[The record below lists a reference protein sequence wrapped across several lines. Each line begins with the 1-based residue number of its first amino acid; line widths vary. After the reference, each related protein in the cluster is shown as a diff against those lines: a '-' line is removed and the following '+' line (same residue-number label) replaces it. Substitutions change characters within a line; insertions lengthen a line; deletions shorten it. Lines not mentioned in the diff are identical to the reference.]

1 MKHRKASSQRI
12 SVGWSY
18 HISGDN
24 FVACLY
30 GSVGHFFV
38 LKLPQNLYSFKHFS
52 TSRVRSGQ
60 IEPKLLER
68 VVNQP
73 QYSLNLAHLR
83 GKPYDMGV
91 YGCQSGDHEVNNLS
105 RCFFVT
111 SARIIFSNAFVIS
124 SAGMNSSE
132 GVRNLFPIVKYDR
145 TWSVN
150 ALSITKVR
158 LKFWKRWEQ
167 LFICVTCLLI
177 LAFKSC
183 HLW

>member
-1 MKHRKASSQRI
+1 MKHGKASSQFMSRRRLKL
-12 SVGWSY
+12 SY
-18 HISGDN
+18 FRGQLC
-24 FVACLY
+24 CL
-30 GSVGHFFV
+30 SLWKCWLLFV
-38 LKLPQNLYSFKHFS
+38 LKLPKNLYSFKHFS
-52 TSRVRSGQ
+52 TSQVRSGQ

-73 QYSLNLAHLR
+73 QYSLNLAHSR

-111 SARIIFSNAFVIS
+111 SARINFSNAFVIS

-132 GVRNLFPIVKYDR
+132 GVRNLFPIVKYGR
-145 TWSVN
+145 TWSAN

-158 LKFWKRWEQ
+158 FKFWKR
-167 LFICVTCLLI
+167 
-177 LAFKSC
+177 
-183 HLW
+183 

>member
-1 MKHRKASSQRI
+1 MWLQVVPSSYAFHSTYPHSWSWDIKKSSSQCMN
-12 SVGWSY
+12 VGWSY

-73 QYSLNLAHLR
+73 QYSLNLAHSR

-91 YGCQSGDHEVNNLS
+91 YGCQSGNHEVNNLS

-111 SARIIFSNAFVIS
+111 SARIKLFQCFCYLIS
-124 SAGMNSSE
+124 GNEFQWMRS
-132 GVRNLFPIVKYDR
+132 
-145 TWSVN
+145 
-150 ALSITKVR
+150 
-158 LKFWKRWEQ
+158 
-167 LFICVTCLLI
+167 
-177 LAFKSC
+177 
-183 HLW
+183 